1 MVEVSTS
8 ILSIKKGEESKTF
21 FALEKAKTDYFHID
35 VMDGK
40 FVEKN
45 TYDKMFEYA
54 SYIKRI
60 SNLPLD
66 IHLMVENVGKA
77 IQDFSAVE
85 PNIITFHFEAEKNKE
100 EILEKIDINLKNK
113 NNKQSVFLN
122 GEDVTDQIRT
132 PEVTGI
138 VSKTSSIFG
147 VREKITR
154 LERKIGYEWLKEGK
168 NIIMEGRDITT
179 VVFPEAKVKIYLDAT
194 PIERAKRRC
203 RQNKRNGINQSFEEV
218 LQSIMERDKND
229 MNKKVGALKK
239 APDAIYVDS
248 SKSSVNKI
256 KHKIIKIIKQK
267 TKENRNEHYKKNI
280 KSNS

>member
-1 MVEVSTS
+1 M
-8 ILSIKKGEESKTF
+8 
-21 FALEKAKTDYFHID
+21 
-35 VMDGK
+35 
-40 FVEKN
+40 
-45 TYDKMFEYA
+45 
-54 SYIKRI
+54 SYIVAI
-60 SNLPLD
+60 DGPAGS
-66 IHLMVENVGKA
+66 GKGTITKLVA
-77 IQDFSAVE
+77 KDLGLVSIDTGMLYRCHALAVLQ
-85 PNIITFHFEAEKNKE
+85 NN
-100 EILEKIDINLKNK
+100 IDISDEEKVDIDLKNK

-122 GEDVTDQIRT
+122 GEDVTNQIRT

-138 VSKTSSIFG
+138 VSKTSSILG
-147 VREKITR
+147 VREKITK

-267 TKENRNEHYKKNI
+267 TKENKNEHYKKNI
-280 KSNS
+280 KSNR

>member
-1 MVEVSTS
+1 MSYIVAIDGPAGSGKGTITKLVAKDLGLVSIDTGM
-8 ILSIKKGEESKTF
+8 LYRCH
-21 FALEKAKTDYFHID
+21 ALAVLKNNID
-35 VMDGK
+35 VSDE
-40 FVEKN
+40 EK
-45 TYDKMFEYA
+45 
-54 SYIKRI
+54 
-60 SNLPLD
+60 
-66 IHLMVENVGKA
+66 V
-77 IQDFSAVE
+77 
-85 PNIITFHFEAEKNKE
+85 E

-138 VSKTSSIFG
+138 VSKTSSILG
-147 VREKITR
+147 VRNKITE

-248 SKSSVNKI
+248 SKSSVNK
-256 KHKIIKIIKQK
+256 
-267 TKENRNEHYKKNI
+267 TKN
-280 KSNS
+280 